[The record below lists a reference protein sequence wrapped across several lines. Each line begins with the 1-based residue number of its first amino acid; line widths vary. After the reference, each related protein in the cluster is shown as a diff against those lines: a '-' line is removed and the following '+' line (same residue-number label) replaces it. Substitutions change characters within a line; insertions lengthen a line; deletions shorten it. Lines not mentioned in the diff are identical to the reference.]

1 MARNYRYYPWR
12 ENGLSEVIGFVLI
25 LGVLVLVFS
34 LYLTYGIPAQGRENE
49 ILHMNDVKDQFVSYK
64 LSLDSLLNNNKVGSS
79 TSNSFTL
86 GTGGGYTQGMMSIV
100 PVMSPVSSTGVVAI
114 NQRVPDPGETLN
126 ITSQS
131 LIANA
136 SRPPVGFAITG
147 SSALP
152 VTDPSPP
159 SGITVYIDATL
170 ASSDDLQKPY
180 SVSVNGTQQG
190 NANWEATVNL
200 TPRFTLVKDYTL
212 SGSPAVLISSD
223 NYTYSRTDMTISVNK
238 GGVKTIDEYIINANI
253 GKNNYSVNILD
264 DAYGL
269 KPYATVSSI
278 KFTEMS
284 NAPAIKSTGKI
295 TYLYQDQV
303 FKYPPIRLGALEYR
317 AQNNYWISQD
327 YYYQMGGVFLQQTE
341 GNVSY
346 KLPPELS
353 ISFDNN
359 TKLMTVDINAINF
372 ANNTGIA
379 GGNSPAQI
387 KTTLQSNENLP
398 YAPLNNNTKWVWIGV
413 NTSDVRANAMWEDYF
428 DYTARVAG
436 ISQNNYQVSRL
447 KNESYILINDVYPN
461 SNTIYGIRL
470 TATNATYAATIQG
483 VGGVLH

>member
-1 MARNYRYYPWR
+1 
-12 ENGLSEVIGFVLI
+12 
-25 LGVLVLVFS
+25 
-34 LYLTYGIPAQGRENE
+34 
-49 ILHMNDVKDQFVSYK
+49 
-64 LSLDSLLNNNKVGSS
+64 
-79 TSNSFTL
+79 
-86 GTGGGYTQGMMSIV
+86 
-100 PVMSPVSSTGVVAI
+100 
-114 NQRVPDPGETLN
+114 
-126 ITSQS
+126 
-131 LIANA
+131 
-136 SRPPVGFAITG
+136 
-147 SSALP
+147 
-152 VTDPSPP
+152 
-159 SGITVYIDATL
+159 
-170 ASSDDLQKPY
+170 
-180 SVSVNGTQQG
+180 
-190 NANWEATVNL
+190 
-200 TPRFTLVKDYTL
+200 
-212 SGSPAVLISSD
+212 
-223 NYTYSRTDMTISVNK
+223 MTISVIK
-238 GGVKTIDEYIINANI
+238 GGVKTIDEYIVNANI
-253 GKNNYSVNILD
+253 GKNNYSVNMLD

-278 KFTEMS
+278 QFTEMS

-303 FKYPPIRLGALEYR
+303 YRYPPIRLGALEYR

-359 TKLMTVDINAINF
+359 TKIITVDVNAINF

-436 ISQNNYQVSRL
+436 IPQTNYQVSRL
-447 KNESYILINDVYPN
+447 KNESYILISDVYPN
-461 SNTIYGIRL
+461 TNTIYGIRL
-470 TATNATYAATIQG
+470 TAVNATYAATIQG